1 MFIGRLI
8 VGGLIA
14 TGTVVVMVIA
24 GLEMP
29 EDLGDFVWQGPIVSA
44 AGIALAGYG
53 LWKFRTRKKD

>member
-14 TGTVVVMVIA
+14 AGTGVVMVVA
-24 GLEMP
+24 GMEMP
-29 EDLGDFVWQGPIVSA
+29 EDLGEFVWQGPIMSA

-53 LWKFRTRKKD
+53 LWKLRTQKKE